1 MMIEPCLICEAKDAE
16 IRYMTEHIGRLT
28 QMLELKQEY
37 IAALN
42 YQCNL
47 EGNQSVDHHQQH
59 HIIMALRQEILTTR
73 TLMTDEQMKELRE
86 LLMKA
91 HRKQQGETK

>member
-1 MMIEPCLICEAKDAE
+1 MMIEPCPICEAKDAE
-16 IRYMTEHIGRLT
+16 IRYMTAHIAKLT
-28 QMLELKQEY
+28 KMLDLKQEY

-47 EGNQSVDHHQQH
+47 EGKQSDDH

-73 TLMTDEQMKELRE
+73 TLMTEEQLKELRE

-91 HRKQQGETK
+91 HRKQGETK

>member
-1 MMIEPCLICEAKDAE
+1 MNKEVIIEPCLICEAKDAE

-28 QMLELKQEY
+28 QMLKLKQEY

-47 EGNQSVDHHQQH
+47 EG
-59 HIIMALRQEILTTR
+59 
-73 TLMTDEQMKELRE
+73 
-86 LLMKA
+86 
-91 HRKQQGETK
+91 KQK